1 MSNEEE
7 IIKIVLIGDEGVGK
21 TSIISRYKNDT
32 SIENMETSL
41 GASFCGKK
49 IQIGDKTVLIN
60 IWDTA
65 GQEKYHSI
73 SISFYRDAKI
83 VCLVYDIT
91 NQDSFVNL
99 KEKWLK
105 DVQNYGEKNTILA
118 VVGNKFDLFEKEQV
132 TEKEAREFAEKRG
145 AIFMST
151 SCENGGDNIKEL
163 FESLAKKYLSLKY
176 NSKLNEMKNERTQSF
191 RLGIDKNDKYYKKKC
206 C

>member
-7 IIKIVLIGDEGVGK
+7 IIKIILIGDEGVGK

-91 NQDSFVNL
+91 NQDSYVNL

-118 VVGNKFDLFEKEQV
+118 VVGNKSDLYLKEQV
-132 TEKEAREFAEKRG
+132 NEEEAEKFADEKN
-145 AIFMST
+145 AIFMLTSAQSGVGINKLFDTLAIEYLST
-151 SCENGGDNIKEL
+151 ELYPKIKEIK
-163 FESLAKKYLSLKY
+163 A
-176 NSKLNEMKNERTQSF
+176 ERTPPF
-191 RLGIDKNDKYYKKKC
+191 ILNNKKNDKC
-206 C
+206 CQKGCC